1 MKNKPTDNNH
11 KSGGSHPA
19 DFCCHIPIFFS
30 KIAYPF
36 THSCNTD
43 ANSLTLVGKVI
54 EFSPLF
60 AFYWLVKSMSL

>member
-11 KSGGSHPA
+11 KSGGSHPV
-19 DFCCHIPIFFS
+19 DSGSHIPMFFF

-36 THSCNTD
+36 TLSCI
-43 ANSLTLVGKVI
+43 AYAGALTLAGNVI

-60 AFYWLVKSMSL
+60 TCYWWVESMSL